1 MLRFVGFS
9 QTRVGRNNPM
19 ARDWRVESLRLTL
32 FSSENITVSDADWSG
47 ITGQQDADTRQ
58 KLPGGLRYIGRFA
71 AGQLTVAALGQRLDV
86 VLSWVP
92 SERQAESPSIELPDI
107 GAWEGVRD
115 IFVAATQKWLESLK
129 FPVIRIAFAPI
140 LLAETANVVESY
152 GVLKDMLR
160 SVKVDIHGMRELIF
174 RVNWPEKSSTGENLI
189 VNRIT
194 NWSAIQLSSALVQM
208 TGAQIS
214 TTATTPEKFAAR
226 LEIDLN
232 TDQENKVPFGKNS
245 LVAIYNELVA
255 KSSENVVSGERP

>member
-1 MLRFVGFS
+1 MMAATHFRYLVAMLRFVGFS
-9 QTRVGRNNPM
+9 QTRAGRNNPM

-92 SERQAESPSIELPDI
+92 SERLAESPSIELPDI

-115 IFVAATQKWLESLK
+115 IFVTATQKWLESLK

-152 GVLKDMLR
+152 GVTQG
-160 SVKVDIHGMRELIF
+160 H
-174 RVNWPEKSSTGENLI
+174 
-189 VNRIT
+189 
-194 NWSAIQLSSALVQM
+194 
-208 TGAQIS
+208 
-214 TTATTPEKFAAR
+214 
-226 LEIDLN
+226 
-232 TDQENKVPFGKNS
+232 
-245 LVAIYNELVA
+245 VAISQSGYPRNARTYISRQLARKKLYGREFDRQSNNEL
-255 KSSENVVSGERP
+255 ERDTTIIGACPNDWRANLDNRYYTREICGATRNRSQY